1 MNYEIQAGYQELN
14 GRVVNCIDEEYKFQ
28 IAGWLK

>member
-14 GRVVNCIDEEYKFQ
+14 GRLVNCIDEYKSK